1 VWEANDCIFKV
12 WDQEEQVHGFYF
24 YLLPKIDNICVEA
37 FFHNMVSHVY
47 EKNAQR
53 PNLANDDDIF
63 VIILNF
69 T

>member
-1 VWEANDCIFKV
+1 M
-12 WDQEEQVHGFYF
+12 HGFYF